1 MMINKWLKY
10 LLFFVCYLLIIAKPV
25 FGFRADDDNPAA
37 GNKEAAKTTA
47 ANTQATLPT
56 DQQNQIVKDLE
67 KKGISIQWDNQFGSP
82 VSVRG
87 KGVGAVPLGGRR
99 TAASVFSGTY
109 GQRSVA
115 VLNNLGPLYGIQ
127 DAAQE
132 IKPSGLSR
140 WITWASGIRK

>member
-87 KGVGAVPLGGRR
+87 KGVGV
-99 TAASVFSGTY
+99 S
-109 GQRSVA
+109 
-115 VLNNLGPLYGIQ
+115 
-127 DAAQE
+127 
-132 IKPSGLSR
+132 
-140 WITWASGIRK
+140 